1 MEKKLN
7 SEQFDEIMTD
17 LVWDENGKTN
27 KKCPLCGNDV
37 VIEVVGRVSTTK
49 CKTPDCFSITG
60 RGI

>member
-1 MEKKLN
+1 MEKKLTK
-7 SEQFDEIMTD
+7 EQFMAVMSN
-17 LVWDENGKTN
+17 LSWDENGNTN

-37 VIEVVGRVSTTK
+37 VIEVVGRLSTTK